1 VEEAPLTFAS
11 SATATATVGFRGE
24 GGGEGGSGGG
34 GGGGGGSSSLGDVVY
49 DDMAEP
55 GDGPTAA
62 AAAAV
67 TSTTAAAAAAAAAAA
82 GVAPPGPGASH
93 AAEAVTGW
101 ERPTVAVL
109 SHLLVPLA
117 LWIVALSSDDLLHAA
132 LLLAFLLT
140 LVRRCRLTLSNSR

>member
-1 VEEAPLTFAS
+1 MEEAPLTFAS
-11 SATATATVGFRGE
+11 SATATATVDFRGD
-24 GGGEGGSGGG
+24 GGGV
-34 GGGGGGSSSLGDVVY
+34 GGGGSSSLGDVVY

-62 AAAAV
+62 AAAAF